1 MRSML
6 GVCTFNRVALQPHL
20 EPDRTAEYRVQP
32 DAELAFSR
40 PHVIAGHERVAKH
53 RALYPDVVVERLQGS
68 PLSLNAALRYSR
80 HEDLCQHNVL

>member
-1 MRSML
+1 ML

-20 EPDRTAEYRVQP
+20 EPDMTAEYRVQP

-53 RALYPDVVVERLQGS
+53 RALYPDVFERLPTFIERG
-68 PLSLNAALRYSR
+68 LRYSR